1 MAGVR
6 DSSRPALMKMATLAL
21 AAALLASCRGDEA
34 TQAPGDAADADAA
47 PLPQPRAT
55 DGAITGMPE
64 RPGPGDVPLAGAAP
78 PPPPD
83 LLPVDAAPGTVPLED
98 NPETGL
104 ATPAPVEAAVEPTA
118 EPTPADAEAT
128 LRAYYAAIQARDY
141 ARAYAA
147 WSDGGRASGQ
157 DPDGFAAGF
166 RDTTALEVTYGA
178 PEPVEAAAGSRY
190 VEVPVTVTTTRGDG
204 SVQRLAGRY
213 VLRRAVVDG
222 ASAEQRAWHIASADL
237 REAASP

>member
-1 MAGVR
+1 MARLRNAARRGLER
-6 DSSRPALMKMATLAL
+6 ATALAL
-21 AAALLASCRGDEA
+21 AAVLLASCGGGD
-34 TQAPGDAADADAA
+34 DAAQVADDTAGADTA
-47 PLPQPRAT
+47 PLPQPRAP
-55 DGAITGMPE
+55 DGAITEMPE
-64 RPGPGDVPLAGAAP
+64 RPGPGEVPLAGAAP

-104 ATPAPVEAAVEPTA
+104 AMPAPAGAAA

-128 LRAYYAAIQARDY
+128 LRAYYAAIVAGDY

-157 DPDGFAAGF
+157 DPAGFAAGF
-166 RDTTALEVTYGA
+166 SDVAALEVTYGA

-190 VEVPVTVTTTRGDG
+190 VEVPVTVTTTRSDG

-222 ASAEQRAWHIASADL
+222 ASAAQRAWHIASADL